1 MKSVEFN
8 VFNLGPRL
16 TLTFVVLVALILGGN
31 GLLIWQFQMAR
42 LQTDRLTGV
51 SRQLIAVRRLQETL
65 LAFHRQ
71 LDEITRSKDA
81 RRLETE
87 AEPSLRT
94 LLEQTQQ
101 TKNSLTH
108 LPAEIPVDPLEAI
121 EVTLPSQLEDI
132 TALAHS
138 GDWEA
143 VDLRLAKHL
152 KPMETQ
158 SSALVNSIDHEVTG
172 EMTQAVSNMERLQ
185 RRILLIVPTTAI
197 FTFFVAAFFGWS
209 IARSMIQ
216 LRMDER
222 AKERAR
228 IAGELHDGVLQ
239 QITSVCL
246 RLGAVQYKVP
256 PDSQDKIGA
265 LQRLLIQVGTDIRRL
280 SHELHPAALEESGLP
295 AALSAYCEEF
305 STTRGILVSCDT
317 DGSMRDLSP
326 DAALCIYRIAQEALG
341 NVAKHAKARKVEVR
355 LTQSDGRVCLSVSD
369 DGVGC
374 APTRPGESGGLGLI
388 NMRERVRQLRGTL
401 AFESEPGR
409 GTTVRAEVPFRPA

>member
-172 EMTQAVSNMERLQ
+172 EMTQAVSNMERLH

-295 AALSAYCEEF
+295 AALSAYC
-305 STTRGILVSCDT
+305 
-317 DGSMRDLSP
+317 
-326 DAALCIYRIAQEALG
+326 
-341 NVAKHAKARKVEVR
+341 
-355 LTQSDGRVCLSVSD
+355 
-369 DGVGC
+369 
-374 APTRPGESGGLGLI
+374 
-388 NMRERVRQLRGTL
+388 
-401 AFESEPGR
+401 
-409 GTTVRAEVPFRPA
+409 